1 MTRSELTWL
10 CRRYT
15 RVYQLSV
22 VWCGVAWRRVVAIVT
37 EAQLARPER
46 TKSRA
51 SRRVRDCVHA
61 CIRPFVCSGFDE
73 AAFTPA
79 PKRHEPINPHLLSVS
94 PTLRALL
101 YPRASTSPEFRW
113 SSPGNRF
120 ISPAFLSLRP
130 TVAFQFVPSLFH
142 RFHGDVARP
151 TFWSPVCFYLSRG
164 CIPYRGNFIPLAPR
178 VRSLTVAARSIT
190 VYKDRGKVRYRRMS
204 YRDSVSLSLSLF
216 LSFCSINRVYVF
228 GEPTKM
234 TPWSLGCASIVI
246 SSSPILFLI

>member
-22 VWCGVAWRRVVAIVT
+22 VWRGVAWRRVVAVVT
-37 EAQLARPER
+37 EARPER

-142 RFHGDVARP
+142 RFHGDVARL
-151 TFWSPVCFYLSRG
+151 TFWSPVCFYLEDVSRAEAILFRLHPEYG
-164 CIPYRGNFIPLAPR
+164 LSQWLH
-178 VRSLTVAARSIT
+178 VRLPSIRIVARSVIGECPT
-190 VYKDRGKVRYRRMS
+190 ATP
-204 YRDSVSLSLSLF
+204 SLFFSFSLF
-216 LSFCSINRVYVF
+216 LLDQPGIRLRRSN
-228 GEPTKM
+228 ENH
-234 TPWSLGCASIVI
+234 SLGLRVRFHRN
-246 SSSPILFLI
+246 ILFSSTVFNLVT